1 MPATA
6 PVFPVRRASMALG
19 ACALALL
26 AACAGMSGAPGE
38 RRPLVSVSLPSTPL
52 NEATRLRWLDRVSW
66 GANASSDAQLS
77 RRGLSLWMRDQ
88 LNPRAVPLP
97 PAAQAQIDAMA
108 ISRTP
113 LDQLVTALDAQRK
126 AADALPDEDQKKA
139 ARQAYQQQLNNLARE
154 AQTRFVLRALY
165 SPNQLQEQMTWFW
178 MNHFNVNLRKD
189 NIRAMVGDYEENAI
203 RPHALGKFRDLLGA
217 TLHHPAMLRYLDNA
231 QNAGNRINENYA
243 RELMELHTMGVGSGY
258 SQADVQELARV
269 LTGVGVSMQPLDAP
283 PPNVRPAL
291 RADYVRKGLFEF
303 NPNRHDY
310 GPKTLMGEPI
320 RSRGLAEADEA
331 LDRLARAPATARFVS
346 RKLAV
351 YFVSDEPP
359 QALVERMAA
368 AFTRSDGDIAVTLK
382 ALFES
387 PEFAASLGHKFR
399 DPVHYVMAG
408 VRLAYDERVVL
419 NVNPM
424 LNWINRMGEPL
435 YGHETPDGYPLNEAA
450 WASAGQ
456 MNTRFEIARAIGAN
470 GAVLFRADDKAPLE
484 KPAFP
489 QLAESHAVRA
499 MQGGLSADTREALA
513 QAKNPQEW
521 NTFLLASPELMRR

>member
-1 MPATA
+1 MIVMPVTA
-6 PVFPVRRASMALG
+6 SIFSVRRASMALG

-26 AACAGMSGAPGE
+26 AACASAPGDQ
-38 RRPLVSVSLPSTPL
+38 RPVVSVSLPSAPL
-52 NEATRLRWLDRVSW
+52 NDAARLRWLDRVSW
-66 GANASSDAQLS
+66 GANASSDAQLAK
-77 RRGLSLWMRDQ
+77 RGLSLWMRDQ
-88 LNPRAVPLP
+88 LNPRPVPLP
-97 PAAQAQIDAMA
+97 PAAQAQIDAMS

-113 LDQLVTALDAQRK
+113 LDQLVTELDAQRK

-139 ARQAYQQQLNNLARE
+139 ARQAYQQRLNDLVRE
-154 AQTRFVLRALY
+154 AQQRFVLRALY

-189 NIRAMVGDYEENAI
+189 NIRAMVGDYEESAI

-231 QNAGNRINENYA
+231 QNAANRINENYA
-243 RELMELHTMGVGSGY
+243 RELMELHTLGVGGGY

-269 LTGVGVSMQPLDAP
+269 LTGVGVSNQPLDAP
-283 PPNVRPAL
+283 PPNVRPAV

-310 GPKTLMGEPI
+310 GPKTLLGQPI
-320 RSRGLAEADEA
+320 KSSGLAEADEA
-331 LDRLARAPATARFVS
+331 LDRLARAPATARFIS

-351 YFVSDEPP
+351 YFVSDDPP
-359 QALVERMAA
+359 QALVDRMAA
-368 AFTRSDGDIAVTLK
+368 AFTRSDGDIAITLK

-387 PEFAASLGHKFR
+387 PEFAASLGRKFR

-408 VRLAYDERVVL
+408 VRLAYDDRVVS

-424 LNWINRMGEPL
+424 LNWINRMGEQL

-470 GAVLFRADDKAPLE
+470 GAVLFRTDDKAPLE

-489 QLAESHAVRA
+489 QLADSHAVRA
-499 MQGGLSADTREALA
+499 MQVGMSADTREALA

>member
-1 MPATA
+1 
-6 PVFPVRRASMALG
+6 
-19 ACALALL
+19 
-26 AACAGMSGAPGE
+26 
-38 RRPLVSVSLPSTPL
+38 
-52 NEATRLRWLDRVSW
+52 
-66 GANASSDAQLS
+66 
-77 RRGLSLWMRDQ
+77 MRDQ
-88 LNPRAVPLP
+88 LNPRPAPLP
-97 PAAQAQIDAMA
+97 AAAQAQIDAMA

-113 LDQLVTALDAQRK
+113 LDQLVTELDAQRK

-231 QNAGNRINENYA
+231 QNAANRINENYA
-243 RELMELHTMGVGSGY
+243 RELMELHTLGVGSGY

-269 LTGVGVSMQPLDAP
+269 LTGVGVNMQPLDAP

-310 GPKTLMGEPI
+310 GPKTLLGQPMQ
-320 RSRGLAEADEA
+320 SRGLAEADEA

-351 YFVSDEPP
+351 YFVSDDPP
-359 QALVERMAA
+359 QALVDRMAA
-368 AFTRSDGDIAVTLK
+368 AFTGSDGDIAITLK

-387 PEFAASLGHKFR
+387 PEFTASLGRKFR

-408 VRLAYDERVVL
+408 VRLAYDDRVAL

-424 LNWINRMGEPL
+424 LGWINRMGEPL

-489 QLAESHAVRA
+489 QLAESRAVRA

>member
-1 MPATA
+1 MQVAIADSWP
-6 PVFPVRRASMALG
+6 FRRASMALG

-26 AACAGMSGAPGE
+26 AACATAPGSG
-38 RRPLVSVSLPSTPL
+38 RALVSVSLPSAPAD
-52 NEATRLRWLDRVSW
+52 EATRLRWLDRVSW
-66 GANASSDAQLS
+66 GANSGSEAQLAQ
-77 RRGLSLWMRDQ
+77 RGLALWMRDQ
-88 LNPRAVPLP
+88 LNPRPVPLP
-97 PAAQAQIDAMA
+97 PAAQAQIDAMT
-108 ISRTP
+108 ITRTP
-113 LDQLVTALDAQRK
+113 IDQLVIGLDAQRK
-126 AADALPDEDQKKA
+126 AADALPDEEQKKA
-139 ARQAYQQQLNNLARE
+139 ARQAYQQELTRLARE
-154 AQTRFVLRALY
+154 AQQRFVLRALY

-189 NIRAMVGDYEENAI
+189 NIRALVGDYEENAI

-231 QNAGNRINENYA
+231 QNAANRINENYA
-243 RELMELHTMGVGSGY
+243 RELMELHTLGVGGGY

-269 LTGVGVSMQPLDAP
+269 LTGVGVSQQPLDAA
-283 PPNVRPAL
+283 PPNIRPAV

-310 GPKTLMGEPI
+310 GAKTLLGQPI
-320 RSRGLAEADEA
+320 QARGLAEADEA
-331 LDRLARAPATARFVS
+331 LDRLARAPATARFIS

-351 YFVSDEPP
+351 YFVADEPSP
-359 QALVERMAA
+359 ALIDRMAA
-368 AFTRSDGDIAVTLK
+368 AFTGSDGDIAITLK

-387 PEFAASLGHKFR
+387 PEFAASLGRKFR

-408 VRLAYDERVVL
+408 VRLAYDDRVVL

-470 GAVLFRADDKAPLE
+470 GAVLFRADDKAPME

-489 QLAESHAVRA
+489 QLAESSAVRA
-499 MQGGLSADTREALA
+499 MQVGLSTDTREALA
-513 QAKNPQEW
+513 QAKTPQEW

>member
-1 MPATA
+1 MQVAIADSWP
-6 PVFPVRRASMALG
+6 FRRASMALG

-26 AACAGMSGAPGE
+26 AACATAPGSG
-38 RRPLVSVSLPSTPL
+38 RALVSVSLPSAPAD
-52 NEATRLRWLDRVSW
+52 EATHLRWLDRVSW
-66 GANASSDAQLS
+66 GANSGSEAQLAQ
-77 RRGLSLWMRDQ
+77 RGLALWMRDQ
-88 LNPRAVPLP
+88 LNPRPVPLP
-97 PAAQAQIDAMA
+97 PAAQAQIDAMT
-108 ISRTP
+108 ITRTP
-113 LDQLVTALDAQRK
+113 IDQLVIGLDAQRK
-126 AADALPDEDQKKA
+126 AADALPDEEQKKA
-139 ARQAYQQQLNNLARE
+139 ARQAYQQELTRLARE
-154 AQTRFVLRALY
+154 AQQRFVLRALY

-189 NIRAMVGDYEENAI
+189 NIRALVGDYEENAI

-231 QNAGNRINENYA
+231 QNAANRINENYA
-243 RELMELHTMGVGSGY
+243 RELMELHTLGVGGGY

-269 LTGVGVSMQPLDAP
+269 LTGVGVSQQPIDAAP
-283 PPNVRPAL
+283 PNIRPAV
-291 RADYVRKGLFEF
+291 RSDYARKGLFEF

-310 GPKTLMGEPI
+310 GAKTLLGQPI
-320 RSRGLAEADEA
+320 QARGLAEADEA
-331 LDRLARAPATARFVS
+331 LDRLARAPATARFIS

-351 YFVSDEPP
+351 YFVADEPSP
-359 QALVERMAA
+359 ALIDRMAA
-368 AFTRSDGDIAVTLK
+368 AFTGSDGDIAITLK

-387 PEFAASLGHKFR
+387 PEFAASLGRKFR

-408 VRLAYDERVVL
+408 VRLAYDDRVVL

-470 GAVLFRADDKAPLE
+470 GAVLFRADDKAPME

-489 QLAESHAVRA
+489 QLAESSAVRA
-499 MQGGLSADTREALA
+499 MQVGLSTDTREALA
-513 QAKNPQEW
+513 QAKTPQEW